1 MHSDRYVHPEF
12 GLLSPT
18 PRLRRELRMA
28 FFSVL
33 FGIVIGAAAVI
44 TLSGN
49 NTADNA
55 RVPHGVG
62 SASVISDDR
71 TEPVSG
77 YNSPQAAG
85 IEKELNTDHT
95 RKSEGGN
102 AQVNSENHKIDGTT
116 TCEGNNPSCGN
127 VPSRASKR
135 RVIRTPAANDAVAI
149 GRVPLGRPDG
159 SPGTTS
165 VAPWA
170 TSEAHPAEGRSEDGA
185 ADRISSNRLMDQK
198 PHKLASGQNQPQ
210 QDAANYRDARG
221 SSRISRRYTK
231 PAGELDRSY
240 ALDRSYGPKGFWDWS
255 R

>member
-18 PRLRRELRMA
+18 PRLQREIRTA

-33 FGIVIGAAAVI
+33 VGIGIGAAAVI

-62 SASVISDDR
+62 SASVISEDR
-71 TEPVSG
+71 TEPVLG
-77 YNSPQAAG
+77 YNSPQAAS
-85 IEKELNTDHT
+85 IEQGLNKDHT
-95 RKSEGGN
+95 SKSEGGK
-102 AQVNSENHKIDGTT
+102 AQVNSENHKIDATT

-127 VPSRASKR
+127 IPARASKR
-135 RVIRTPAANDAVAI
+135 RGIRTPAANDAVAI

-165 VAPWA
+165 VAPRA
-170 TSEAHPAEGRSEDGA
+170 TSEAHPTEGRSEDGA

-198 PHKLASGQNQPQ
+198 PHTLASGQNR
-210 QDAANYRDARG
+210 QDAASYRDARAR
-221 SSRISRRYTK
+221 SRISRG
-231 PAGELDRSY
+231 GELDRSY

>member
-1 MHSDRYVHPEF
+1 MHSDRYLHPEF

-49 NTADNA
+49 NTADKA

-95 RKSEGGN
+95 SKSEGGN
-102 AQVNSENHKIDGTT
+102 AQVNSENHKIDAT
-116 TCEGNNPSCGN
+116 N
-127 VPSRASKR
+127 VPPRASKR

-149 GRVPLGRPDG
+149 GRVALGRPDG
-159 SPGTTS
+159 STGTTS

-185 ADRISSNRLMDQK
+185 ADRMSSNRLIDQK

>member
-33 FGIVIGAAAVI
+33 CGVGIGAAAVI

-62 SASVISDDR
+62 SASIISEDR
-71 TEPVSG
+71 MELVLG
-77 YNSPQAAG
+77 YNTPQAAG
-85 IEKELNTDHT
+85 IEKELNKDHT
-95 RKSEGGN
+95 SKSEGGK
-102 AQVNSENHKIDGTT
+102 AQVNSETHKIDATT

-127 VPSRASKR
+127 VPPRASKR

-149 GRVPLGRPDG
+149 GRIPLGRPAG
-159 SPGTTS
+159 FPGTTS

-170 TSEAHPAEGRSEDGA
+170 TSEAHPTEGRSEDGA

-198 PHKLASGQNQPQ
+198 PHKLASGQNRPQ
-210 QDAANYRDARG
+210 QDAASYRDARG
-221 SSRISRRYTK
+221 SSQISRGYNR

-240 ALDRSYGPKGFWDWS
+240 ALGRSYGPKGFWDWS

>member
-1 MHSDRYVHPEF
+1 MHSDHYVHPEF

-18 PRLRRELRMA
+18 PRLRRELRMG
-28 FFSVL
+28 FFSML
-33 FGIVIGAAAVI
+33 FGIGIGAAAVI

-55 RVPHGVG
+55 RVPHGVD
-62 SASVISDDR
+62 SASVRSEGR
-71 TEPVSG
+71 TEPVLK
-77 YNSPQAAG
+77 PQAAG
-85 IEKELNTDHT
+85 IDKELNTDHIS
-95 RKSEGGN
+95 KSGRGN
-102 AQVNSENHKIDGTT
+102 AQVNSENHKIDATT

-127 VPSRASKR
+127 VPPRASKR

-165 VAPWA
+165 VAPWS

-198 PHKLASGQNQPQ
+198 PHKLVSGQNQPQ

-221 SSRISRRYTK
+221 SSRISRRYTGL
-231 PAGELDRSY
+231 AGELDRSY